1 VKIRVKASAWNRQL
15 LEALV
20 ARRIV
25 RDNRGQGIRESFDEN
40 SRFAAPMPANL
51 TPQYLKAEEAYRRAS
66 TPDEELQ
73 CLQEMLR
80 ELPKHKGT
88 DKLQAELKQKI
99 SKAKKEA
106 DSVGKAGKKGYGIR
120 IPRQGAGRAV
130 LLGGPNAGKSQ
141 LLRALTRATP
151 DVAEYPFTT
160 REPLPGMMPWED
172 VMVQLIDTPP
182 ITADILEPYHQGLI
196 RGADLTILLV
206 DLASDDGIE
215 QVQDVISRLNETK
228 TRLGRESYLDEND
241 IGLSYTQTFLVPN
254 KIDAEEATTRLELL
268 HEIRNDDFREY
279 VISAL
284 HGAGLE
290 TLRDAIYQALDVVRV
305 YTKLPSK
312 KEPDYD
318 RPYTVRRGG
327 TLADVAAMI
336 HKDLAAQLKFARV
349 WGSQVHDATSVKG
362 DYVLHDRDVI
372 ELHA

>member
-1 VKIRVKASAWNRQL
+1 
-15 LEALV
+15 
-20 ARRIV
+20 
-25 RDNRGQGIRESFDEN
+25 
-40 SRFAAPMPANL
+40 MPANL
-51 TPQYLKAEEAYRRAS
+51 TPQYFKAEEAYRRAS
-66 TPDEELQ
+66 TPEEELQ

-106 DSVGKAGKKGYGIR
+106 DSAGRAGKKGHGVR

-130 LLGGPNAGKSQ
+130 VLGGPNAGKSQ
-141 LLRALTRATP
+141 LLRSLTRATP

-160 REPLPGMMPWED
+160 REPSPGMMPWED

-196 RGADLTILLV
+196 RGADLALLLV

-215 QVQDVISRLNETK
+215 QYEDVMNRLHATK

-254 KIDAEEATTRLELL
+254 KIDADEATTRLELL
-268 HEIRNDDFREY
+268 HEVCDDALPEY

-284 HGAGLE
+284 HGTGLE
-290 TLRDAIYQALDVVRV
+290 PLRDAIYRALDVVRV

-312 KEPDYD
+312 KEPDFD

-336 HKDLAAQLKFARV
+336 HKDFASQLKFARV
-349 WGSQVHDATSVKG
+349 WGSQVHDGTTVKG